1 MEQKFCLQTVNSFP
15 EFSKFRFFSLKF
27 QPPNYPFNLH
37 KRFHKTINSCTNF
50 SHINN
55 WPIYLTVNPALI
67 IYVQGRTH
75 GWHGLALEKASHE
88 VKITSHDYRYLNS
101 INCLFPFILLH
112 FFFSFFLFVLK
123 IKQKKRKQQK
133 MNVVHT
139 FFTVPGAVLILIL
152 AWRVL
157 NMIWLKPRKAEKLL
171 RKQGLRGNSYRF
183 LYGDKKDISRMESE
197 ARAKPIHFTH
207 DIVPRVLPFIQKTI
221 NTFGIFHF
229 CLDFYYQLTFLIF

>member
-1 MEQKFCLQTVNSFP
+1 
-15 EFSKFRFFSLKF
+15 
-27 QPPNYPFNLH
+27 
-37 KRFHKTINSCTNF
+37 
-50 SHINN
+50 
-55 WPIYLTVNPALI
+55 
-67 IYVQGRTH
+67 
-75 GWHGLALEKASHE
+75 
-88 VKITSHDYRYLNS
+88 
-101 INCLFPFILLH
+101 
-112 FFFSFFLFVLK
+112 
-123 IKQKKRKQQK
+123 

-207 DIVPRVLPFIQKTI
+207 DIVPRVLPFIHKTI

-229 CLDFYYQLTFLIF
+229 CLDFYYQLTFLIFQKNLIIICRGEFVYMGRTKAFRVNCGSRTCKGGVIKKLYFSENSLGCTK